1 MNRRIMNRP
10 IRITDDAGRTP
21 IPREQ
26 ITEPNRDSVMLS
38 DGPHGM
44 AWQRYGDGLWY
55 PIRSR
60 KGRTWDE
67 MLDNCRNLVLV
78 YDAPKRPTPQDRD
91 SPVGRS
97 EDALPVPN

>member
-1 MNRRIMNRP
+1 MY
-10 IRITDDAGRTP
+10 RITDSAGLV
-21 IPREQ
+21 IGDDS
-26 ITEPNRDSVMLS
+26 EPNRDSVVLS

-67 MLDNCRNLVLV
+67 MLRSCRNLVLV
-78 YDAPKRPTPQDRD
+78 YDAPPRPERIIARVHAAMQP
-91 SPVGRS
+91 
-97 EDALPVPN
+97 